1 MHSRSYASI
10 VTNAIAVA
18 AAAGTCFA
26 TDYDIRDAAGGMNV
40 TNAASTE
47 GLFLQPTGGR
57 LFARTEVAPAFKD
70 FASGTFGFERRVAG
84 SSDPWEA
91 FKTYCFEPDIGIS
104 FQQFPGTPGGVVY
117 KRASVLTQP
126 GITAA
131 EATQLE
137 ILWKHAFADSFTT
150 NVKAAA
156 FQSIV
161 WELGS
166 TDASFNLAAGN
177 FQIALGGAGNINLDE
192 TAVKAQAD
200 AWYGMI
206 GGAWTT
212 GVPLDILVNSVSQNL
227 IVERPPDTFIPLP
240 TAGLMASVGLI
251 GLVSRR
257 RRQMA

>member
-10 VTNAIAVA
+10 VTSAIAMA

-26 TDYDIRDAAGGMNV
+26 TDVEVRDAPGGMIV
-40 TNAASTE
+40 TNPLSTE

-57 LFARTEVAPAFKD
+57 MNARTEIAPAFKD
-70 FASGTFGFERRVAG
+70 FASGTFGFQRRAAG
-84 SSDPWEA
+84 SGDPWMN
-91 FKTYCFEPDIGIS
+91 FQTYCFEPDVGIS
-104 FQQFPGTPGGVVY
+104 FAAYPANQTGITY
-117 KRASVLTQP
+117 KQATVLAQP

-137 ILWKHAFADSFTT
+137 ILWKHAFADSFTS
-150 NVKAAA
+150 NIKAAA
-156 FQSIV
+156 FQSLV

-166 TDASFNLAAGN
+166 TDATYNLSAGN
-177 FQIALGGAGNINLDE
+177 FQIAPGGAGTINLDE
-192 TAVKAQAD
+192 TAIKTLAD
-200 AWYGMI
+200 AWYANI
-206 GGAWTT
+206 GTVWTD
-212 GVPLDILVNSVSQNL
+212 GVPLDILIHPNSQNL

-251 GLVSRR
+251 GLAGRR